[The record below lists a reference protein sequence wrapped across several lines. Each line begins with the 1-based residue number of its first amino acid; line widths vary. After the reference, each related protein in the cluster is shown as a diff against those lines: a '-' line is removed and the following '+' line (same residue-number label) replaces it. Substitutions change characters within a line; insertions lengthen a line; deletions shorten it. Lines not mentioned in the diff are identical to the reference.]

1 MNDISYEEARALP
14 NSLFIDV
21 RAPIEFEEDHIP
33 GAVNMPLF
41 DNYEREEIGK
51 IYKLLG
57 KEDAIVRGSEM
68 AGLKIGDIV
77 ANIRKI
83 EGRDIVIYCFR
94 GGMRS
99 TSLVSLLESLDFNVY
114 RLKEGYK
121 GYRRYLL
128 KKIDGLEIKPKLFVL
143 HGLTGTGKT
152 EIIRKINNSIDLEDF
167 AGHRSSVF
175 GAIGL
180 KKKTQKMFESL
191 LADRMEKLGDAAY
204 IVAEGESRKIGDL
217 HIPGKF
223 LNAMFNSPGIL
234 IEASMERRVDI
245 ISNEYSPDINTAEVK
260 KIVNSISGRLG
271 RKNTDLL
278 LEMFGKGDLRG
289 FTELLLKKYYDP
301 LYAHTLDKM
310 NFIAKIENVDSAKT
324 ADEVVRII
332 EDYLTHPLAPSL

>member
-1 MNDISYEEARALP
+1 MKDITYEEARVLAKP
-14 NSLFIDV
+14 LFIDV
-21 RAPIEFEEDHIP
+21 RAPVEFEEDHIP

-41 DNYEREEIGK
+41 DNCERAEIGK

-83 EGRDIVIYCFR
+83 QGRDIVIYCFR

-99 TSLVSLLESLDFNVY
+99 TSLVSLLESLDFDVY

-121 GYRRYLL
+121 GYRKYLL
-128 KKIDGLEIKPKLFVL
+128 KEIENINIKPGLFVL

-152 EIIRKINNSIDLEDF
+152 DIIKNIENSVDLEDF

-191 LADRMEKLGDAAY
+191 LIDRLGKLDAAQY

-217 HIPGKF
+217 HIPEKF
-223 LNAMFNSPGIL
+223 LKLMYDSPGIL
-234 IEASMERRVDI
+234 IEAPVERRVDI
-245 ISNEYSPDINTAEVK
+245 ILEEYSQDIKQEEVIA
-260 KIVNSISGRLG
+260 IVNSISGRLG
-271 RKNTDLL
+271 KKNTDAL
-278 LEMFGKGDLRG
+278 LEMFGKRDLRG
-289 FTELLLKKYYDP
+289 FTEMLLKKYYDP
-301 LYAHTLDKM
+301 LYGHTLDKM
-310 NFIAKIENVDSAKT
+310 NFIAKIENKDSAQT
-324 ADEVVRII
+324 ADEVVKII
-332 EDYLTHPLAPSL
+332 EGYI

>member
-1 MNDISYEEARALP
+1 MNDISYEETRGLP
-14 NSLFIDV
+14 DPLFIDV
-21 RAPIEFEEDHIP
+21 RAPVEFEEDHIP

-41 DNYEREEIGK
+41 DNCEREEIGK

-57 KEDAIVRGSEM
+57 KEDAIVRGTEM

-83 EGRDIVIYCFR
+83 QGRDIVIYCFR

-99 TSLVSLLESLDFNVY
+99 TSLASLLESLDFHVY

-121 GYRRYLL
+121 GYRRYLVKEIENL
-128 KKIDGLEIKPKLFVL
+128 DIKPKLFVI

-152 EIIRKINNSIDLEDF
+152 EIIRMIKNSIDLEDF

-180 KKKTQKMFESL
+180 KKKTQKMFESQL
-191 LADRMEKLGDAAY
+191 ISRLEELTGAGY

-217 HIPGKF
+217 HIPEKF
-223 LNAMFNSPGIL
+223 LKLMYNSPGIL
-234 IEASMERRVDI
+234 IGASMDRRVDI
-245 ISNEYSPDINTAEVK
+245 ILNEYSPEIDPDEVIR
-260 KIVNSISGRLG
+260 IVNSISGRLG
-271 RKNTDLL
+271 NKNTDLL

-289 FTELLLKKYYDP
+289 FTRLLLLKYYDP
-301 LYAHTLDKM
+301 LYEHTLDKM
-310 NFIAKIENVDSAKT
+310 SFIAKIDNEDSAKT

-332 EDYLTHPLAPSL
+332 EEYVSPHPRC